1 MCRLFFSENTIGGTS
16 KDRLN
21 GEIKLSRGQGQ
32 AGGFV
37 LCPNLSGRFE
47 FAEDETKI
55 LNASKIVS
63 IRFRGPPT
71 KKPLNEIGVIKPRAV
86 ELKRVVKGAF
96 QRTPFKT
103 NRKMI
108 REIQAFGPGPVGPQ
122 GREQS
127 VKHSTLLI

>member
-1 MCRLFFSENTIGGTS
+1 MCRLFFSENTIS
-16 KDRLN
+16 WSNKDRLN

-63 IRFRGPPT
+63 IRIRGPPT
-71 KKPLNEIGVIKPRAV
+71 KKPLNEIGVMKPRYI
-86 ELKRVVKGAF
+86 ELKRVIKRAF
-96 QRTPFKT
+96 RRALFKT

-108 REIQAFGPGPVGPQ
+108 KEFQEFGPGPVDPQ
-122 GREQS
+122 GR
-127 VKHSTLLI
+127 